1 MKACILL
8 NARGPWRAW
17 VLGAALGCASCAVC
31 AGAQDRGVWVDLL
44 DAAHESLNEALK
56 SATGGE
62 YELAF
67 EPATPAEFREL
78 LAGFQAALETGDL
91 SALAA
96 WAPAGHDLI
105 DTLDAVPAMRPY
117 ADWLR
122 QRLDYADVAREAE
135 RAYPAPPPP
144 TPIPAEST
152 RPTRTPPPPPPPPP
166 PLPEAITRQRDQ
178 RVQDPGIWAR
188 KATSHPVPQRA
199 ESLVPRLKEIF
210 HGHGI
215 PPELVW
221 MAEVEST
228 FNPQARSPVGA
239 AGLFQLMP
247 ATARHLGLDL
257 EPDDQRFDPDK
268 NADAAARYLKYL
280 HGRFDDWP
288 LAIAAY
294 NGGEGR
300 VGGLLRQRRA
310 SNFDAIASALPA
322 ETRMYVPKVLA
333 TIRVREPGDPTAAW

>member
-1 MKACILL
+1 M
-8 NARGPWRAW
+8 RGVRSM
-17 VLGAALGCASCAVC
+17 AALICWWAGL
-31 AGAQDRGVWVDLL
+31 AGAPAQDGQTWYDLI
-44 DAAHESLNEALK
+44 DAAHETLNEAVK
-56 SATGGE
+56 TVSGDE

-67 EPATPAEFREL
+67 EPATPLEFQRMLE
-78 LAGFQAALETGDL
+78 GFQAALESGDL
-91 SALAA
+91 SALAD
-96 WAPAGHDLI
+96 WAPAGHELV
-105 DTLDAVPAMRPY
+105 DAMDEVPAMQPY

-122 QRLDYADVAREAE
+122 QRLEYADVAREAE
-135 RAYPAPPPP
+135 QRYPDPVPPERVPVPP
-144 TPIPAEST
+144 AGPAGPV
-152 RPTRTPPPPPPPPP
+152 PTRSTTPPPP
-166 PLPEAITRQRDQ
+166 AIVKQRDRQ
-178 RVQDPGIWAR
+178 VQDPGNWAR
-188 KATSHPVPQRA
+188 KAAGRPVPKRA
-199 ESLVPRLKEIF
+199 EALVPTLKDIF
-210 HGHGI
+210 HQQGI
-215 PPELVW
+215 PRELVW

-257 EPDDQRFDPDK
+257 EPDDERLDPEK
-268 NADAAARYLKYL
+268 NAAAAARYLKYL

-300 VGGLLRQRRA
+300 VGKLLQREGA
-310 SNFDAIASALPA
+310 EDFEAIATALPA